1 MSLREL
7 RNSLIGDAKQEMSF
21 RVSHRGVHCTK
32 HESMIGGN
40 VSLLLIVF
48 YRLFNIFFVAGFS
61 YEKNYTLDT
70 LIVSIC
76 LKDEGR
82 REIKKKGSGIRIE
95 ELCKAHSTL

>member
-48 YRLFNIFFVAGFS
+48 QKLFNKFFITGFS

-70 LIVSIC
+70 LIVSNC
-76 LKDEGR
+76 FKDEG
-82 REIKKKGSGIRIE
+82 IR
-95 ELCKAHSTL
+95 